1 MFTSSRHEVSYV
13 STTSGRAFAGLWNKI
28 TAVCY
33 TAVPVLHTR
42 DTDTREPI
50 GDYYH
55 VNSTNTGETLRPPRE
70 RREGSII

>member
-50 GDYYH
+50 GDYRDYYH
-55 VNSTNTGETLRPPRE
+55 VN
-70 RREGSII
+70 

>member
-1 MFTSSRHEVSYV
+1 MFTSSRHEVSYVKTSLTCDAQRRHV

-55 VNSTNTGETLRPPRE
+55 VN
-70 RREGSII
+70 

>member
-50 GDYYH
+50 GEYYH
-55 VNSTNTGETLRPPRE
+55 VN
-70 RREGSII
+70 